1 MGSRL
6 WRTDWVLLV
15 ARWIAR
21 IVSTF
26 ALMVAIVFV
35 VGEGLPNLAELPLA
49 DLLLTLVFLAMLV
62 GVVLGWRWEAAGG
75 VVALVGFAAFL
86 GLEYVA
92 RGSASLNGFLALFPT
107 AGVLYLFCWWRRKRI
122 PPAR

>member
-15 ARWIAR
+15 ARWLAR

-26 ALMVAIVFV
+26 ALMVAVVFV
-35 VGEGLPNLAELPLA
+35 VGEGLPNLSQLPVA
-49 DLLLTLVFLAMLV
+49 DLLLTLAFLAMLV
-62 GVVLGWRWEAAGG
+62 GAVLGWRWEAAGG
-75 VVALVGFAAFL
+75 VIALSGFAAFL

-92 RGSASLNGFLALFPT
+92 WGTASVNGFLALFLI

-122 PPAR
+122 TPAR

>member
-15 ARWIAR
+15 ARWVAR

-26 ALMVAIVFV
+26 ALMVVVVFV
-35 VGEGLPNLAELPLA
+35 VGEGLPNLSQLPLA
-49 DLLLTLVFLAMLV
+49 DLLLTLAFFAMLV

-75 VVALVGFAAFL
+75 VVALVDFAAFL

-92 RGSASLNGFLALFPT
+92 RGSASVNGFLALFPI

-122 PPAR
+122 SPAR

>member
-92 RGSASLNGFLALFPT
+92 LGSASVNGFLALFPI

-122 PPAR
+122 TPAR